1 MIYVI
6 VFKKITYIN
15 VYCIISVVTNNEKLE
30 SLIILGI
37 GMVVYKCTS
46 NYSFII
52 FKVLELV

>member
-1 MIYVI
+1 MYLH
-6 VFKKITYIN
+6 YIN

-37 GMVVYKCTS
+37 GMIVYKCIS
-46 NYSFII
+46 NYSFTI